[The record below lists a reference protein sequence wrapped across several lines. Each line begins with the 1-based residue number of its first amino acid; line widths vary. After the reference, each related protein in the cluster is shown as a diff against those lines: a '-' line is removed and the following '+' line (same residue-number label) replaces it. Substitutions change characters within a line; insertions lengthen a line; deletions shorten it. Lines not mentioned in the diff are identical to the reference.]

1 MKELADNVSG
11 GGDAEEDG
19 ADDLLP
25 PGQQQHGILP
35 PATAS
40 SRFVPLYQANSS
52 VTLLS
57 VDVAVGEVVAVVWK
71 ERANQRRCDGS
82 SPGKPPSSRFFT
94 VWILEDGQ
102 SSIAV
107 LIVRELV
114 VVETLIKFI

>member
-11 GGDAEEDG
+11 GSDAEEDG

-35 PATAS
+35 PAAAS
-40 SRFVPLYQANSS
+40 SRFAPLDQANRS

-57 VDVAVGEVVAVVWK
+57 VHVAVGEVVAVVWK
-71 ERANQRRCDGS
+71 ERANQRRPDGS
-82 SPGKPPSSRFFT
+82 RPGDPPSLRSFT

-102 SSIAV
+102 SSVAV
-107 LIVRELV
+107 FIVRELV

>member
-11 GGDAEEDG
+11 GSDAEEDG

-40 SRFVPLYQANSS
+40 SRFAPLYQANRS

-57 VDVAVGEVVAVVWK
+57 VDVAVGEVVAIVWK
-71 ERANQRRCDGS
+71 ERANQRRSDGS
-82 SPGKPPSSRFFT
+82 SPGKPPSLRFLT

-107 LIVRELV
+107 FIVRELV
-114 VVETLIKFI
+114 IVETLIKFI